1 MEQTRTTVLVV
12 DDEPDVR
19 TLCRVNLEYKGYTV
33 LEAAGGEEAF
43 DRLEDSK
50 PDIIL
55 LDLMM
60 PKMDGWEVLRRLK
73 EDDLTASVPV
83 ILLTARADDES
94 QLKGWSE
101 GIVDYIT
108 KPFNP
113 LALERYIEAALN
125 DRDPEEEAK
134 HRNEIIAQ
142 LKRMQ
147 ELRKPPGKDG
157 T

>member
-1 MEQTRTTVLVV
+1 MEPTRTTVLVV

-43 DRLEDSK
+43 DRLENNK

-73 EDDLTASVPV
+73 EDDQTASVPV
-83 ILLTARADDES
+83 ILLTARADEES

-134 HRNEIIAQ
+134 HRNEIIMQ